1 MQGHG
6 FIYMIFAQVIFFI
19 VTLILILWLVK
30 SRQSF
35 NSVKQILDRRLA
47 KGEITKKEYKDLLV
61 VMGV

>member
-1 MQGHG
+1 
-6 FIYMIFAQVIFFI
+6 MIFAQVIFFI